1 MELEGNQTT
10 KKTSIDPDCFEE
22 KCHFL
27 GGGGGGRGMGGPKLK
42 SDEKRPWG
50 IV

>member
-1 MELEGNQTT
+1 MGNLLNYPYMELEGNQTT

-27 GGGGGGRGMGGPKLK
+27 GGEGVEEG
-42 SDEKRPWG
+42 WG
-50 IV
+50 AQN